1 VRLGKRDVPPPSLLS
16 SNASFAHYPVSNAF
30 IPIGDLLGAEV
41 PAELSQAL
49 EASLDLQQGW
59 VYQSPRIAEYQ
70 KRLYSSQD
78 THIDVCLKFS
88 CMPLDRAGETHGIL
102 TSTSHIRS
110 EWILILRLDNRLIMF
125 RFMILWPAIDLVV
138 RLPLEFPRSTTSRK
152 ELFHLGIKDCMS
164 AFETL
169 RGCQLTIDPVPS
181 AIHQRGSSI
190 INHFTSFFNS
200 HLGSLF
206 SHPLGVADL
215 FEGIIFDFEILVISS
230 TSVPSGLGSLLH
242 LL

>member
-1 VRLGKRDVPPPSLLS
+1 MGTYR
-16 SNASFAHYPVSNAF
+16 
-30 IPIGDLLGAEV
+30 
-41 PAELSQAL
+41 
-49 EASLDLQQGW
+49 
-59 VYQSPRIAEYQ
+59 
-70 KRLYSSQD
+70 
-78 THIDVCLKFS
+78 
-88 CMPLDRAGETHGIL
+88 IL
-102 TSTSHIRS
+102 TSTCHIRS
-110 EWILILRLDNRLIMF
+110 EWILILRLDNHLIMF
-125 RFMILWPAIDLVV
+125 RFMIFRSTVDLLV

-152 ELFHLGIKDCMS
+152 EVFHLGVKDCMS

-190 INHFTSFFNS
+190 INHFTSFFRP

-206 SHPLGVADL
+206 THSLGVADL
-215 FEGIIFDFEILVISS
+215 FEGIVFDFEVLLISS